1 MCPILDNKLN
11 FYSIHSCLPPSVAE
25 RLQKGIQWM
34 SRGKQKKCH
43 TQFYRRNRGSETKQ
57 PFQVHKASGGQVVLQ
72 TGTVKA
78 T

>member
-1 MCPILDNKLN
+1 MD
-11 FYSIHSCLPPSVAE
+11 V
-25 RLQKGIQWM
+25 KGETEEM
-34 SRGKQKKCH
+34 PH